1 MTINVKKTLCN
12 TSAVFI
18 IILLKFEQEIKYIS
32 EIVQPWSMLQII
44 IVELTASQLHSET
57 GFEPVPAFLGN
68 SVRVYCSI

>member
-1 MTINVKKTLCN
+1 M
-12 TSAVFI
+12 
-18 IILLKFEQEIKYIS
+18 LKFEQEIKYIS

-68 SVRVYCSI
+68 SVRVYCSTVYRAYAPPIKKTLRQLQ